1 MQMCN
6 PKPIT
11 VKTEEKHTIPAQST
25 RIIHASITVSTDH
38 PITGTIQPLPQY
50 DENAKLIIAPAITTA
65 RDKRVPI
72 KIANTTDFPYTIT
85 PHTKLVELQILKPEE
100 TKSIRPVDLAALNL
114 LTEHDDVIAYVNALM
129 QVDSPE
135 QTEEKF
141 WFPTPENPGDET
153 EHTPIQQRIL
163 KELRELQ
170 KLEELDPKQ
179 SESSRTQ
186 FLSMFKWDNSLITGE
201 DRENLESILVEF
213 NDIFARHRLDIGMNT
228 QFKVSLTPKND
239 NPVYTQSLPVPINL
253 KDDLTVELALM
264 HKYGIITTLP
274 FSKYASPIF
283 AQRKPNGKL
292 RLFVDLRKINALI
305 SDDYIN
311 NNHPISTLSDAAH
324 HLAGKQLFCKLD
336 CSQAYHCLQMADQR
350 SVELLAFNFA
360 SRTFAYRR
368 LAQGLSRALSA
379 FSSFMREYLDTVIK
393 ADQCAQYVDDI
404 GIAANTTEQLIKNI
418 RAVFKCIRKA
428 GLKLTIEK
436 CHFGVTQVD
445 FLGRTITPNGI
456 APQDHKITNFL
467 SKIRFPRS
475 KKQVQKYIGFIKY
488 YRNYIPRLSEKM
500 IGMYE
505 LLKADAKI
513 TISEELVDNF
523 KAINASL
530 AEACGLALRQPIAGK
545 QYVLMTDASFRASG
559 YALMIEEND
568 DKKLLSKRKTFAP
581 VAFGSRVFSP
591 SQLKMSIYCK
601 EFLAIYHAF
610 LEYSHILWET
620 TLPTLVLTDN
630 RSVTRFFQT
639 KTTPPALW
647 NACDYVLQFKFRIM
661 HVAGSQKTAA
671 DFLSRLELTPK
682 KRIQLKL
689 RDDIIT
695 APIEVNLQST
705 DVADE
710 EQLFFLPDEEEESE
724 QEIFARKALS
734 KQRAIDEKEQ
744 QNLTTE
750 VTETVHIPLNSA
762 VYAFGAIKEN
772 ARIRNEQDADPILK
786 ALKLRLLHEEYD
798 KHLLKTE
805 PRGRNLLRHEERI
818 IVKDGVLMRK
828 YYGEDGTVTHHQIL
842 IPKHI
847 VPKLLSTL
855 HGKMNKHPGITKMIQ
870 ESRAKYYYPGLA
882 RKIRAWVI
890 NCPDCIANKRIDTR
904 QIRPKMQSN
913 TEFTFGPEDCLE
925 VDILPNLPSSNG
937 YKHII
942 TMMDVFS
949 RYLFAYP
956 TQDMTARTVGRC
968 IIDVMTRHCYLP
980 TVILTD
986 KGSQFRSDVV
996 NQIAQTLDIRISHAS
1011 TKHAQTIGILERTHA
1026 SLKTSL
1032 KISTGERRSMWH
1044 KYVQI
1049 AVMNYNT
1056 SYHESLGC
1064 EPTTVFH
1071 GRIPYNILDIKLG
1084 LKPEW
1089 KKEANEDLTDELQK
1103 QIAEIHQSTKD
1114 NLMQS
1119 YLKYK

>member
-1 MQMCN
+1 
-6 PKPIT
+6 
-11 VKTEEKHTIPAQST
+11 
-25 RIIHASITVSTDH
+25 
-38 PITGTIQPLPQY
+38 
-50 DENAKLIIAPAITTA
+50 
-65 RDKRVPI
+65 
-72 KIANTTDFPYTIT
+72 
-85 PHTKLVELQILKPEE
+85 
-100 TKSIRPVDLAALNL
+100 
-114 LTEHDDVIAYVNALM
+114 
-129 QVDSPE
+129 
-135 QTEEKF
+135 
-141 WFPTPENPGDET
+141 
-153 EHTPIQQRIL
+153 
-163 KELRELQ
+163 
-170 KLEELDPKQ
+170 
-179 SESSRTQ
+179 
-186 FLSMFKWDNSLITGE
+186 
-201 DRENLESILVEF
+201 
-213 NDIFARHRLDIGMNT
+213 
-228 QFKVSLTPKND
+228 
-239 NPVYTQSLPVPINL
+239 
-253 KDDLTVELALM
+253 
-264 HKYGIITTLP
+264 
-274 FSKYASPIF
+274 
-283 AQRKPNGKL
+283 
-292 RLFVDLRKINALI
+292 
-305 SDDYIN
+305 
-311 NNHPISTLSDAAH
+311 
-324 HLAGKQLFCKLD
+324 
-336 CSQAYHCLQMADQR
+336 
-350 SVELLAFNFA
+350 
-360 SRTFAYRR
+360 
-368 LAQGLSRALSA
+368 
-379 FSSFMREYLDTVIK
+379 MREYHDTVIK

-436 CHFGVTQVD
+436 CHFGVTRIE
-445 FLGRTITPNGI
+445 FLGRTITPHGV
-456 APQDHKITNFL
+456 APQEHKITNFL

-475 KKQVQKYIGFIKY
+475 KKQVQKYIGFINY

-530 AEACGLALRQPIAGK
+530 AEACGLALRQPVAGK

-661 HVAGSQKTAA
+661 HVAGSQNTAA

-682 KRIQLKL
+682 ERIQLKL

-847 VPKLLSTL
+847 VPELLSTL

-904 QIRPKMQSN
+904 QIRPKMLSN

-986 KGSQFRSDVV
+986 KDRNSD
-996 NQIAQTLDIRISHAS
+996 QMS
-1011 TKHAQTIGILERTHA
+1011 
-1026 SLKTSL
+1026 
-1032 KISTGERRSMWH
+1032 
-1044 KYVQI
+1044 
-1049 AVMNYNT
+1049 
-1056 SYHESLGC
+1056 
-1064 EPTTVFH
+1064 
-1071 GRIPYNILDIKLG
+1071 
-1084 LKPEW
+1084 
-1089 KKEANEDLTDELQK
+1089 
-1103 QIAEIHQSTKD
+1103 
-1114 NLMQS
+1114 
-1119 YLKYK
+1119 

>member
-1 MQMCN
+1 M
-6 PKPIT
+6 
-11 VKTEEKHTIPAQST
+11 
-25 RIIHASITVSTDH
+25 
-38 PITGTIQPLPQY
+38 
-50 DENAKLIIAPAITTA
+50 
-65 RDKRVPI
+65 
-72 KIANTTDFPYTIT
+72 
-85 PHTKLVELQILKPEE
+85 
-100 TKSIRPVDLAALNL
+100 
-114 LTEHDDVIAYVNALM
+114 
-129 QVDSPE
+129 
-135 QTEEKF
+135 
-141 WFPTPENPGDET
+141 
-153 EHTPIQQRIL
+153 
-163 KELRELQ
+163 
-170 KLEELDPKQ
+170 
-179 SESSRTQ
+179 
-186 FLSMFKWDNSLITGE
+186 
-201 DRENLESILVEF
+201 
-213 NDIFARHRLDIGMNT
+213 
-228 QFKVSLTPKND
+228 
-239 NPVYTQSLPVPINL
+239 
-253 KDDLTVELALM
+253 
-264 HKYGIITTLP
+264 
-274 FSKYASPIF
+274 
-283 AQRKPNGKL
+283 
-292 RLFVDLRKINALI
+292 
-305 SDDYIN
+305 
-311 NNHPISTLSDAAH
+311 
-324 HLAGKQLFCKLD
+324 
-336 CSQAYHCLQMADQR
+336 
-350 SVELLAFNFA
+350 
-360 SRTFAYRR
+360 
-368 LAQGLSRALSA
+368 
-379 FSSFMREYLDTVIK
+379 
-393 ADQCAQYVDDI
+393 DDI

-436 CHFGVTQVD
+436 CHFGVTQIE
-445 FLGRTITPNGI
+445 FLGRTITPHGV

-475 KKQVQKYIGFIKY
+475 KKQVQKYIGFINY
-488 YRNYIPRLSEKM
+488 CRNYILRLSEKM
-500 IGMYE
+500 FGMYE

-523 KAINASL
+523 KAINASI
-530 AEACGLALRQPIAGK
+530 AEACGLALRQPGAGK

-559 YALMIEEND
+559 YALMIEEFD

-639 KTTPPALW
+639 KTIPPALW

-661 HVAGSQKTAA
+661 HVAGSQNTGA

-682 KRIQLKL
+682 EKVQPKL

-695 APIEVNLQST
+695 ATIEVNLQST

-724 QEIFARKALS
+724 QEFFARKALS
-734 KQRAIDEKEQ
+734 KQRAVDEKDQ
-744 QNLTTE
+744 QNLSTE
-750 VTETVHIPLNSA
+750 ITEAVHIPLNTA

-772 ARIRNEQDADPILK
+772 ARIRIEQDADPILK

-828 YYGEDGTVTHHQIL
+828 YYGEDGTITHHQL
-842 IPKHI
+842 LEPKHI
-847 VPKLLSTL
+847 VPELLSTL
-855 HGKMNKHPGITKMIQ
+855 HGKTNKHPGITKMIL
-870 ESRAKYYYPGLA
+870 ESRTKYYYPGLA

-904 QIRPKMQSN
+904 QIRPKMLSN

-937 YKHII
+937 YRHII

-980 TVILTD
+980 TIILTG

-1026 SLKTSL
+1026 SLKTS
-1032 KISTGERRSMWH
+1032 
-1044 KYVQI
+1044 
-1049 AVMNYNT
+1049 
-1056 SYHESLGC
+1056 
-1064 EPTTVFH
+1064 
-1071 GRIPYNILDIKLG
+1071 
-1084 LKPEW
+1084 
-1089 KKEANEDLTDELQK
+1089 
-1103 QIAEIHQSTKD
+1103 
-1114 NLMQS
+1114 
-1119 YLKYK
+1119 

>member
-1 MQMCN
+1 
-6 PKPIT
+6 
-11 VKTEEKHTIPAQST
+11 
-25 RIIHASITVSTDH
+25 
-38 PITGTIQPLPQY
+38 
-50 DENAKLIIAPAITTA
+50 
-65 RDKRVPI
+65 
-72 KIANTTDFPYTIT
+72 
-85 PHTKLVELQILKPEE
+85 
-100 TKSIRPVDLAALNL
+100 
-114 LTEHDDVIAYVNALM
+114 
-129 QVDSPE
+129 
-135 QTEEKF
+135 
-141 WFPTPENPGDET
+141 
-153 EHTPIQQRIL
+153 
-163 KELRELQ
+163 
-170 KLEELDPKQ
+170 
-179 SESSRTQ
+179 
-186 FLSMFKWDNSLITGE
+186 
-201 DRENLESILVEF
+201 
-213 NDIFARHRLDIGMNT
+213 
-228 QFKVSLTPKND
+228 
-239 NPVYTQSLPVPINL
+239 
-253 KDDLTVELALM
+253 
-264 HKYGIITTLP
+264 
-274 FSKYASPIF
+274 
-283 AQRKPNGKL
+283 
-292 RLFVDLRKINALI
+292 
-305 SDDYIN
+305 
-311 NNHPISTLSDAAH
+311 
-324 HLAGKQLFCKLD
+324 
-336 CSQAYHCLQMADQR
+336 MADQR

-436 CHFGVTQVD
+436 CHFGVTQIE
-445 FLGRTITPNGI
+445 FLGRTITPHGV
-456 APQDHKITNFL
+456 APQEHKITNFL

-475 KKQVQKYIGFIKY
+475 KKQVQKYIGFINY

-530 AEACGLALRQPIAGK
+530 AEACGLALRQPVAGK

-661 HVAGSQKTAA
+661 HVAGSQNTAA

-682 KRIQLKL
+682 ERIQLKL

-847 VPKLLSTL
+847 VPELLSTL

-904 QIRPKMQSN
+904 QIRPKMLSN

-996 NQIAQTLDIRISHAS
+996 NQIAQTLNIRISHAS

-1089 KKEANEDLTDELQK
+1089 KKDANEDLTDELQK
-1103 QIAEIHQSTKD
+1103 QIAEIHQSAKD

-1119 YLKYK
+1119 YLKYKRYYDKKATATPLKINDYCYVLNPKADNQSMKFAFKDCIWTGPYIVVKVLSNNNYVVRRTGTRYTQTLHRIRLRLYAPNQRVPDVTVKVEDQLPDPEVKTTHDDWYAQAWETEFGEVLFGTPTENDNEETTITEVQTEDGDTTDHETVTTTAEENTMMDKTSSGDNTSLNLDVSDNPFIMTPPPTESPPNTAYIAAYSCRIQS